1 MSFLFH
7 WFLLS
12 FKFTLC
18 HFHELALFFHPFTF
32 NLPVM
37 LYMKW
42 DSWIWV
48 EFINP
53 LANTRL
59 LSDVFMPFAFNLV
72 TDMLEFLFHCIFY
85 FLVLLFLFYLSF
97 ISFLSSC
104 GLQEQFFRILL
115 WFMYSAFELIA
126 LYTFCCFSAW
136 YYIHDL
142 SQFVGISILPIQVKL
157 GSIPLFKFLYPF
169 NNYFKYF
176 YCIHLQLL
184 QTMLKFLHNCHI

>member
-18 HFHELALFFHPFTF
+18 HFHELALFSHPFTF

-59 LSDVFMPFAFNLV
+59 LSDVFMPFAFNLI
-72 TDMLEFLFHCIFY
+72 TDMLKFLFHFIFY
-85 FLVLLFLFYLSF
+85 FLVLLFLFYLS
-97 ISFLSSC
+97 LSLSYLPV
-104 GLQEQFFRILL
+104 GYMNSFRILL
-115 WFMYSAFELIA
+115 WFMYSAFELIS
-126 LYTFCCFSAW
+126 LYTFCCFL
-136 YYIHDL
+136 L
-142 SQFVGISILPIQVKL
+142 SIIYMTYHSLWVSVFYQFKWSSEV
-157 GSIPLFKFLYPF
+157 Y
-169 NNYFKYF
+169 
-176 YCIHLQLL
+176 LL
-184 QTMLKFLHNCHI
+184 

>member
-126 LYTFCCFSAW
+126 LSPFVVFLLGIIYMTYHSLWVSVF
-136 YYIHDL
+136 Y
-142 SQFVGISILPIQVKL
+142 QFKWSLEVYLPLNSFILLTIILNISTVFI
-157 GSIPLFKFLYPF
+157 Y
-169 NNYFKYF
+169 NYFRQ
-176 YCIHLQLL
+176 C
-184 QTMLKFLHNCHI
+184 